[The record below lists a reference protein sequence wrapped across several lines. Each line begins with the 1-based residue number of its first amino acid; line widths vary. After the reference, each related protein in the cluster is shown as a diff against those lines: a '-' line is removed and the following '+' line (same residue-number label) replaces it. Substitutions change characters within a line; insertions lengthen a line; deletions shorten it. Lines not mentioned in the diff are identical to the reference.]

1 MKRMLLAEETLF
13 KDEEIFSFDHVP
25 EVFSFRDNQLNA
37 MAASLKPA
45 KRNRKASNLLLIG
58 GPATGK
64 TTAVKIVFEQLS
76 GPLCVRVNS
85 EIAASP
91 YRVFSEIHKKVFGF
105 LPPDTGISLPAIY
118 DKIFGRLLREKKYI
132 VVALDDIQYLLSE
145 MNKVLYDLLRA
156 GESYPG
162 AGVSVMA
169 ITDKNI
175 MQKLDDKVR
184 SVFHPQEIRFPEYT
198 AEETFQILKQR
209 RDIGL
214 YAGVLED
221 ALLKQVAEASY
232 AKHDLR
238 FGIEAIRKAAVSA
251 EADASSSIERKHIV
265 LEETSLPKEE
275 SELLAFIPAEG
286 IKSGDLY
293 ALVESKMGYTKFYR
307 VLQRLEAGGIIEA
320 ESIRGVGNTRLIK
333 KR

>member
-13 KDEEIFSFDHVP
+13 RDEESFSFDHVP
-25 EVFSFRDNQLNA
+25 DVFSFRDNQLNA
-37 MAASLKPA
+37 MAAALKPA
-45 KRNRKASNLLLIG
+45 KRNRKAANLLLIG

-64 TTAVKIVFEQLS
+64 TTAVKIIFEQLS
-76 GPLCVRVNS
+76 GPVCVRINS

-91 YRVFSEIHKKVFGF
+91 YRVFSEIHRKILGF

-118 DKIFGRLLREKKYI
+118 DKIFGRLLREKKYL
-132 VVALDDIQYLLSE
+132 VVALDDVQYLLSD

-162 AGVSVMA
+162 AGVSVIA
-169 ITDKNI
+169 VTDKNI

-184 SVFHPQEIRFPEYT
+184 SVFQPQEIRFPEYT

-209 RDIGL
+209 RDAGL
-214 YAGVLED
+214 YPGVLED
-221 ALLKQVAEASY
+221 SLLREIAAAAY
-232 AKHDLR
+232 AKHDIRL
-238 FGIEAIRKAAVSA
+238 GIEAVRKAAVNA
-251 EADASSSIERKHIV
+251 EAEASPSIERKHIV
-265 LEETSLPKEE
+265 LEEASLPKEE

-293 ALVESKMGYTKFYR
+293 AHVEEKMGYTKFYR
-307 VLQRLEAGGIIEA
+307 VLQRLEAAGAIEA
-320 ESIRGVGNTRLIK
+320 EAIRGAGNSRLIK